1 MHTEYK
7 KSQTDAIKKSMEV
20 LITIGLRYVST
31 QFAQTTE
38 VEVGHRAFGT
48 LSEDSSS
55 AKLYLL
61 SYPNKNI
68 VVQEWYWGNP
78 MTYRILDWKIH
89 QTRVEITQQNAALLC
104 LIYLVTRLQV

>member
-1 MHTEYK
+1 M
-7 KSQTDAIKKSMEV
+7 
-20 LITIGLRYVST
+20 ITIGLRYVST

-61 SYPNKNI
+61 SYPNKKI
-68 VVQEWYWGNP
+68 VV
-78 MTYRILDWKIH
+78 
-89 QTRVEITQQNAALLC
+89 
-104 LIYLVTRLQV
+104 

>member
-1 MHTEYK
+1 
-7 KSQTDAIKKSMEV
+7 MEV
-20 LITIGLRYVST
+20 MITIGLRYVST

-68 VVQEWYWGNP
+68 VVQEWYRGNP